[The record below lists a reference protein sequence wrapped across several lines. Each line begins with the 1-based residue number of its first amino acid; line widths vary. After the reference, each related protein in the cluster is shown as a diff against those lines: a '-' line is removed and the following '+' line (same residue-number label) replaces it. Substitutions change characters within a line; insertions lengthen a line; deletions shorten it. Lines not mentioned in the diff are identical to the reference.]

1 MTVEGSLSS
10 WADVTS
16 GIPQGSVLGPLLFVI
31 FINDLPEVVSE
42 GTDIYLFSDDAKLYR
57 KITSTN
63 DCNILQHDLGKLQ
76 AWSEQWL
83 LKFHPHKCK
92 VLEIGSKKFNFDY
105 KLGETSLDNTTKE
118 KDIGVTVDHKLCF
131 EYHMQE
137 KINKANS
144 IMGII
149 RRTFSSLDEVSF
161 KQLYKSM
168 VRPHLEY
175 ANPVWSPSLR
185 KNIIALENVQ
195 RRATKC
201 VPGLQNKSYSE
212 RLKLLDLPTLVY
224 RRLRGDM
231 IETYKITS
239 GLYDKEVGNIFVMY
253 KDVVAR
259 EGLRGHNKKIYKF
272 NSMSRVRRSF
282 FTQRVVDLWNNLP
295 HKVVN
300 APSVKC
306 FERRLD
312 NHWRRQEI
320 LYDFEALIKTTSDH
334 NNEENYEANKDL
346 DTED

>member
-1 MTVEGSLSS
+1 M
-10 WADVTS
+10 
-16 GIPQGSVLGPLLFVI
+16 
-31 FINDLPEVVSE
+31 
-42 GTDIYLFSDDAKLYR
+42 
-57 KITSTN
+57 
-63 DCNILQHDLGKLQ
+63 
-76 AWSEQWL
+76 
-83 LKFHPHKCK
+83 
-92 VLEIGSKKFNFDY
+92 LEIGSKKFNFNY
-105 KLGETSLDNTTKE
+105 KLGETTLDNTDKE
-118 KDIGVTVDHKLCF
+118 KDIGVTVDQRLCF

-144 IMGII
+144 IMGTI
-149 RRTFSSLDEVSF
+149 RLTFSSLDEVSF

-168 VRPHLEY
+168 VRTHLEY

-201 VPGLQNKSYSE
+201 VPGLQSKSYSE
-212 RLKLLDLPTLVY
+212 RLKSLGLPTLVY
-224 RRLRGDM
+224 RRIRGDM

-253 KDVVAR
+253 RDVVIR

-272 NSMSRVRRSF
+272 KSTSRIRRSF

-295 HKVVN
+295 SKVVN
-300 APSVKC
+300 APSVKS

-320 LYDFEALIKTTSDH
+320 LYDFEALMKTTDH
-334 NNEENYEANKDL
+334 TNEDSYEANKDL